1 MVQRKELGKEE
12 RISKGKE
19 KIRSIDYILKDKDKK
34 DKDTLLEE
42 LVLSTLHI
50 RPRNVR
56 DIVNYLKSNINGRLE
71 LDDDEIIYAIK
82 RLEFKRILLYSRKVS
97 FKEFITD
104 FYLSMTLWLVVITT
118 VATLLSIYILPES
131 MPWGIVRII
140 AGGVFVLFAPGYAL
154 VQLLFPKKEMDLI
167 ERVAFSIGLSL
178 AVVPLVGF
186 LLNYS
191 PWGIRLDPIVVS
203 ISALSITLASA
214 SVYRRYIINKS
225 IVEGNT
231 DI

>member
-12 RISKGKE
+12 SRSKGKE
-19 KIRSIDYILKDKDKK
+19 RIRSIDDILKDVDKK
-34 DKDTLLEE
+34 DRDTLLEE
-42 LVLSTLHI
+42 LVLSTLHL

-56 DIVNYLKSNINGRLE
+56 DIVNYLKSNINGKLE

-97 FKEFITD
+97 FKEFMTD
-104 FYLSMTLWLVVITT
+104 FYLGMTLWLVAMSTA
-118 VATLLSIYILPES
+118 ATLLSIYILPES
-131 MPWGIVRII
+131 MPWSIVRII
-140 AGGVFVLFAPGYAL
+140 AGGVFVLFVPGYAL

-203 ISALSITLASA
+203 ISLLSIVLAFA
-214 SVYRRYIINKS
+214 SVYRKYMINKS

>member
-12 RISKGKE
+12 SRSKGKE
-19 KIRSIDYILKDKDKK
+19 RIRSIDDILKDVDKK
-34 DKDTLLEE
+34 DRDTLLEE
-42 LVLSTLHI
+42 LVLSTLHL

-56 DIVNYLKSNINGRLE
+56 DIVNYLKSNINGKLE

-97 FKEFITD
+97 FKEFMTD
-104 FYLSMTLWLVVITT
+104 FYLGMTLWLVAMSTA
-118 VATLLSIYILPES
+118 ATLLSIYILPES
-131 MPWGIVRII
+131 IPWSIVRII
-140 AGGVFVLFAPGYAL
+140 AGGVFVLFVPGYAL

-203 ISALSITLASA
+203 ISLLSIVLAFA
-214 SVYRRYIINKS
+214 SVYRKYMINKS

>member
-12 RISKGKE
+12 SRSKGKE
-19 KIRSIDYILKDKDKK
+19 RIRSIDDILKDVDKK
-34 DKDTLLEE
+34 DRDTLLEE
-42 LVLSTLHI
+42 LVLSTLHL

-56 DIVNYLKSNINGRLE
+56 DIVNYLKSNINGKLE

-97 FKEFITD
+97 FKEFMTD
-104 FYLSMTLWLVVITT
+104 FYLGMTLWLVAMSTA
-118 VATLLSIYILPES
+118 ATLLSIYILPES
-131 MPWGIVRII
+131 IPWSIVRII
-140 AGGVFVLFAPGYAL
+140 SGGVFVLFVPGYAL

-203 ISALSITLASA
+203 ISLLSIVLAFA
-214 SVYRRYIINKS
+214 SVYRKYMINKS